1 MSYVIYIIWSNTMT
15 QEEVIEFVR
24 IILGGLPTDILPD
37 SVIVLFYNRWSLYF
51 DLTNNPEKLP
61 LVLWNV
67 CVSCLEWLIAK
78 STMSGGY
85 STERTEKIGQEQI
98 SVKGG
103 SQIQAWKDL
112 LDYITENPEYIDP
125 SLSSRGLTI
134 IVGGV
139 RQSIVDDIRKN
150 PDSRGWNR
158 VDSIVKYNEES
169 STRDTNYI
177 YHLGAEYD

>member
-1 MSYVIYIIWSNTMT
+1 MSYVIYIIWSSAMT
-15 QEEVIEFVR
+15 QVEVINFVR
-24 IILGGLPTDILPD
+24 IILGGLPIDILPD
-37 SVIVLFYNRWSLYF
+37 NVIVLFYNRWSLYF

-85 STERTEKIGQEQI
+85 NTERTEKIGQEQI

-112 LDYITENPEYIDP
+112 LDYITDKSVFSYENGFVKIP
-125 SLSSRGLTI
+125 SGPGLGIT
-134 IVGGV
+134 V
-139 RQSIVDDIRKN
+139 
-150 PDSRGWNR
+150 
-158 VDSIVKYNEES
+158 NEEHVIKMAKEGHNWRNPLWRHADGS
-169 STRDTNYI
+169 V
-177 YHLGAEYD
+177 AEW